1 VPMLQVFKSF
11 DRSEILIIATASIL
25 VASITLLL

>member
-1 VPMLQVFKSF
+1 MLQVLKSF
-11 DRSEILIIATASIL
+11 DRSDILIIATVSIL